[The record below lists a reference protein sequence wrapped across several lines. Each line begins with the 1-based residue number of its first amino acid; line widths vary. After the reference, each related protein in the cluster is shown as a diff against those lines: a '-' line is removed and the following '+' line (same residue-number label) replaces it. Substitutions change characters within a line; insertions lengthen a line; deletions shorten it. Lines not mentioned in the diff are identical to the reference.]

1 MGQLLNQ
8 GWRSGCRHHF
18 GIEENRPIDHR
29 SLSEILGP
37 IVLVPNSHR
46 HAGTSIGQIIFSA
59 MLDLFITH
67 PIRSRS
73 TFGGDLHFSLAL
85 LEYFLFMKP
94 LFSQQIMDII
104 KIVVAL
110 PDERY
115 RQRVQKRLTR
125 LRKRL
130 LAFVIKANPECFD
143 HGGRLAP
150 GCFPARIPPEAT
162 DLHGLMRRA
171 ECKLAMIRC
180 HAECAIGKS

>member
-1 MGQLLNQ
+1 
-8 GWRSGCRHHF
+8 
-18 GIEENRPIDHR
+18 
-29 SLSEILGP
+29 
-37 IVLVPNSHR
+37 
-46 HAGTSIGQIIFSA
+46 
-59 MLDLFITH
+59 
-67 PIRSRS
+67 
-73 TFGGDLHFSLAL
+73 
-85 LEYFLFMKP
+85 MKP
-94 LFSQQIMDII
+94 LFSQKLMDII
-104 KIVVAL
+104 SIVVAL

>member
-1 MGQLLNQ
+1 M
-8 GWRSGCRHHF
+8 
-18 GIEENRPIDHR
+18 INR
-29 SLSEILGP
+29 
-37 IVLVPNSHR
+37 V
-46 HAGTSIGQIIFSA
+46 
-59 MLDLFITH
+59 
-67 PIRSRS
+67 
-73 TFGGDLHFSLAL
+73 
-85 LEYFLFMKP
+85 
-94 LFSQQIMDII
+94 
-104 KIVVAL
+104 IVVAL
-110 PDERY
+110 PDVRY

-180 HAECAIGKS
+180 HAECAIALAHVGGYKSHVNPGCRPKSKHSFRILPVPLPLDAAAPCQSPASTRCAGPWPIPPPLRIDLHDPPCRSHQLL